1 LQEARQCLFD
11 FRLEALSSYI
21 KREARRDSEVSTE
34 NITSQLASRQVVVLA
49 YGRFRHYQGRHYQG
63 HQQNRLTKIV
73 FHFMASMSSPGVLN
87 SPTKAVSLYKAA
99 RDRLRDSLPKSTR
112 KDLSQIKLPDFKHI
126 ASVEQNL
133 AELEEAIKT
142 FIQVR
147 KECKEHPTRM
157 QAVSDIVRDC
167 FRATYPFTSVLLTIG
182 NTGTQV
188 SSHAVSNFDR
198 FRYQFSIPTDFFA
211 VACLC

>member
-1 LQEARQCLFD
+1 
-11 FRLEALSSYI
+11 
-21 KREARRDSEVSTE
+21 VSTE

-49 YGRFRHYQGRHYQG
+49 YGRFRHYQG

-73 FHFMASMSSPGVLN
+73 FQFMASMSSPVLN